1 MSANR
6 QSRRHFSRRVTAA
19 LALGVLATARGAV
32 AQAGA
37 GSELSQSAE
46 SIHQEIL
53 IEASP
58 ALVYQVL
65 TDPARFS
72 AMTTF
77 SMVPKA
83 PPATIAPT
91 VGGAFSL
98 FGGHIEGRHVELVPG
113 VRVVQAW
120 RSADWPAGLY
130 SIVRFELQPR
140 DGKTLIVFDH
150 TGFPAGQGQHL
161 AEGWHANYWTPMR
174 KYLASAGAP
183 RQ

>member
-1 MSANR
+1 MSPDR
-6 QSRRHFSRRVTAA
+6 QSRPILSRRITAA
-19 LALGVLATARGAV
+19 FALGVLATARGAL

-37 GSELSQSAE
+37 GPELSQSAE

-58 ALVYQVL
+58 ARVYQVL

-72 AMTTF
+72 AMTAF

-83 PPATIAPT
+83 PPAEIAPT
-91 VGGAFSL
+91 AGGAFTL
-98 FGGHIEGRHVELVPG
+98 FGGHITGRHVELVPG

-150 TGFPAGQGQHL
+150 TGFPAGKGQHL
-161 AEGWHANYWTPMR
+161 VEGWYANYWTPMR
-174 KYLASAGAP
+174 KYLALSGAP
-183 RQ
+183 GQ